1 MDDFRPQTH
10 DESVRKGH
18 DVSEV
23 STSGAAI
30 ALVSLALAGALTF
43 GIATLL
49 ITGLQK
55 LETFLYPIQLTETQ
69 KDMKME
75 RAGPEN
81 RAELKKA
88 IERKEIDQEE
98 ISRAPELYS
107 REDVEKHLA
116 RTFPA
121 PRLQY
126 DDVVEMQIFRES
138 EEHWLAS
145 SGRSA
150 NGNIHIPVD
159 HAMDLIVQQGL
170 PQVSGPF
177 VAPTLPSA
185 VPLVPATSA
194 GRK

>member
-1 MDDFRPQTH
+1 MDDFKPQTY
-10 DESVRKGH
+10 DESVKKGH

-55 LETFLYPIQLTETQ
+55 FETYEYPTQLTETQ

-88 IERKEIDQEE
+88 LEKKQLDQEE

-126 DDVVEMQIFRES
+126 DDVLEMQIFRES

-145 SGRSA
+145 SGQSA
-150 NGNIHIPVD
+150 NGTIHIPVD
-159 HAMDLIVQQGL
+159 HAMDLVVQQGL
-170 PQVSGPF
+170 PQASSPF
-177 VAPTLPSA
+177 VAPTLPTA
-185 VPLVPATSA
+185 VPMVPAPA